1 MKNLIVILLLASLQT
16 LYLPLTSNA
25 QNGTLLTGKELEQRL
40 NEDIDVNLVLE
51 SLTKRTL
58 RMAKEFNRFTLLSDN
73 RFSALFDTYSDYFDD
88 ESTEESNSEEIQESD
103 ATLNV
108 IILPFISSAT
118 EAAQPELWEKSISLA
133 KQTNA
138 DYLFAGV
145 LDQATAE
152 PIEQEGNN
160 ANVKIYVGFEGTVVF
175 RIKLFDLNNGEEL
188 ETKEISDT
196 GILNSKGVKLGQ
208 KLLATGGKLGHF
220 TGSSNALTTRV
231 VSNQVNDLIDSAH
244 PKTKQDAIY
253 AAINRTDKYLKK
265 AVSEN
270 FPAYFPYQ
278 SHNDS
283 NPKKL
288 EITFKNTPDSDI
300 IVGHILEIITK
311 NEGKEVLLEELVVK
325 EVNENDFV
333 VSGNPKNMDNLSE
346 QLEKDPEAI
355 TAKLGKEKKN
365 TKAKIS
371 GLIKTN

>member
-1 MKNLIVILLLASLQT
+1 MKNLIGILLLASLQA
-16 LYLPLTSNA
+16 LSLPSTTNA
-25 QNGTLLTGKELEQRL
+25 QNGTLLTGKAMEQRL
-40 NEDIDVNLVLE
+40 NETIDQNLVLE

-58 RMAKEFNRFTLLSDN
+58 RLAEEFNRFALLSDN

-88 ESTEESNSEEIQESD
+88 ESKEESTSEEIQESD
-103 ATLNV
+103 ENLNV
-108 IILPFISSAT
+108 IILPFISSAM
-118 EAAQPELWEKSISLA
+118 EAEHPELWEKSISLA
-133 KQTNA
+133 KQTDA

-145 LDQATAE
+145 LDEATAE
-152 PIEQEGNN
+152 PIKQEGSNS
-160 ANVKIYVGFEGTVVF
+160 KIYVGFEGTVVF
-175 RIKLFDLNNGEEL
+175 RIKLVNLNTGEEL
-188 ETKEISDT
+188 ETKEISDK
-196 GILNSKGVKLGQ
+196 GILNTSGVKIGQ
-208 KLLATGGKLGHF
+208 GILKAGGKLANY
-220 TGSSNALTTRV
+220 TGGSKALATRA

-244 PKTKQDAIY
+244 PKTKREAID
-253 AAINRTDKYLKK
+253 AAISRSEKYLKK

-288 EITFKNTPDSDI
+288 EITFENTPDSDI

-346 QLEKDPEAI
+346 QLEKNPEAI

-365 TKAKIS
+365 MKAKMS

>member
-1 MKNLIVILLLASLQT
+1 MKNLIGILLLASLQT
-16 LYLPLTSNA
+16 LSLPSTTNA
-25 QNGTLLTGKELEQRL
+25 QNGTLLTGKAMEQRL
-40 NEDIDVNLVLE
+40 NETIDQNLVLE

-58 RMAKEFNRFTLLSDN
+58 RLAEEFNRFTLLSDN
-73 RFSALFDTYSDYFDD
+73 RFSALFDTYSDYFGD
-88 ESTEESNSEEIQESD
+88 ENTEESNSEEVQESD
-103 ATLNV
+103 ENLNV
-108 IILPFISSAT
+108 IILPFISSAM
-118 EAAQPELWEKSISLA
+118 EAEQPELWEKSISLA
-133 KQTNA
+133 KQTDA

-145 LDQATAE
+145 LDEATAE
-152 PIEQEGNN
+152 PIKQEGSNS
-160 ANVKIYVGFEGTVVF
+160 KIYVGFEGTVVF
-175 RIKLFDLNNGEEL
+175 RIKLVNLNTGEEL
-188 ETKEISDT
+188 ETKEISDK
-196 GILNSKGVKLGQ
+196 GILNTSGVKIGQ
-208 KLLATGGKLGHF
+208 GILKASGKLANYTGGSKALATR
-220 TGSSNALTTRV
+220 A

-244 PKTKQDAIY
+244 PKTKLEAID
-253 AAINRTDKYLKK
+253 AAINRSEKYLKK

-278 SHNDS
+278 SHDDS

-288 EITFKNTPDSDI
+288 EITFENTQDSDI